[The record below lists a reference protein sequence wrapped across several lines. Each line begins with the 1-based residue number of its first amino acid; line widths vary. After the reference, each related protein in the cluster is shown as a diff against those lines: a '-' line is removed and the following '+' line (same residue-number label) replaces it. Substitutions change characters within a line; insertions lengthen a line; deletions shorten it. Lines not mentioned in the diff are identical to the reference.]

1 MQTSVISPR
10 ANGFT
15 LLELLIVL
23 LILGLVSGLI
33 FPRLSNIYDNIV
45 IMYEKEDILAQLNS
59 LHFKVFQYGQVFDL
73 TSYPLPKDAPKLLEL
88 PPNWTLKTD
97 TPIRFRRNGSCSG
110 GHLTLLHGEQI
121 FKVKLEPP
129 FCRAISL

>member
-1 MQTSVISPR
+1 MRTSAIYPR

-23 LILGLVSGLI
+23 LVLGLVSGLI
-33 FPRLSNIYDNIV
+33 LPRLSNIYDGMVTI
-45 IMYEKEDILAQLNS
+45 YEKEDILVQLNS

-73 TSYPLPKDAPKLLEL
+73 ISYPLPKDAPKLLEL
-88 PPNWTLKTD
+88 PPNWILKTE
-97 TPIRFRRNGSCSG
+97 TPIRFRSNGSCSG
-110 GHLTLLHGEQI
+110 GHLTLLHGEEI